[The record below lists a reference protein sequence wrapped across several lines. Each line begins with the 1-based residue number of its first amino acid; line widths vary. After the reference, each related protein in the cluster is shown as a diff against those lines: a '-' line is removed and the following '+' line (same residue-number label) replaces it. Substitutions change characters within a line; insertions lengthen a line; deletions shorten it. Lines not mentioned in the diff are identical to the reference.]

1 MAPPTPNIKVN
12 SNGIPDFEDLP
23 LRKGDPHHSAW
34 GLYGEH
40 DELGT
45 LNRLTD
51 DRVAAAA
58 RDEIK
63 TGQRISLNW
72 PLDAQSNR
80 SFFQRAR
87 FHQDIFPKAPAT
99 VNDDVWTFNSQ
110 VSTQWDGLRHFGYQ
124 KEKLFYN
131 GVTMKQIH
139 GFGQEEGKKSTING
153 IQGKHIIITIIIIII
168 IICLVRMRSMAWM
181 FAECVFT
188 SFEIAWAEQGIVGR
202 GILVDYHGWRTSQP
216 DGKASAYDSFDST
229 SISLADLKA
238 CLEAQETEVKFGD
251 ILFIRSG
258 FMETHATKT
267 PDEIWAHQDVMP
279 HRFGGVEQDEAVLR
293 WIWDNFSAV
302 AGDQPSFEVWPTQK
316 DWLLHEV
323 LLGGWGCPIGE
334 LFDLEALAKRCREE
348 KRWSFFVCSEPCNVP
363 GGVASPPNILAIF

>member
-1 MAPPTPNIKVN
+1 MAPPNTNFEVN
-12 SNGIPDFEDLP
+12 NNGIPNFEDLP

-63 TGQRISLNW
+63 TGKRISLNW
-72 PLDAQSNR
+72 PLDAQSDR
-80 SFFQRAR
+80 SFFQRAL

-139 GFGQEEGKKSTING
+139 GFGHEEGKRKSTVNG
-153 IQGKHIIITIIIIII
+153 IQ
-168 IICLVRMRSMAWM
+168 
-181 FAECVFT
+181 
-188 SFEIAWAEQGIVGR
+188 AWAEQGIVGR
-202 GILVDYHGWRTSQP
+202 GILVDYHGWRSSQP
-216 DGKASAYDSFDST
+216 DGNISTYNSFDST
-229 SISLADLKA
+229 PIPLADLKA
-238 CLEAQETEVKFGD
+238 CLEAQGTEVKFGD

-258 FMETHATKT
+258 FMASRATKT
-267 PDEIWAHQDVMP
+267 PDEIWAHQDAVP

-293 WIWDNFSAV
+293 WIWDHFAAV
-302 AGDQPSFEVWPTQK
+302 AGDQPSFECWPTQK

-334 LFDLEALAKRCREE
+334 LFDLEALAARCRDEG
-348 KRWSFFVCSEPCNVP
+348 RWSFFVCSEPCNVP